1 MPLRAQTRAAPRRI
15 ATTHPSMS
23 QFHAAYVIPEVLD
36 TLTPSDR
43 DIAQA
48 LLRSLATFELEA
60 DVPLPAFDGG
70 RTSLASL
77 VAVAGNL
84 VSRGLPTWAP
94 LAMGEAVLRA
104 AWPGTVA
111 SRDDPQR
118 GVGFTLAQAPA
129 GFAELLVR
137 ALHVTE
143 PRMDTA
149 AFGATVQEHYPLD
162 SQAEHCFLVDI
173 VAQRFGTG
181 LAQAMVPQ
189 APLDLI
195 LHMALKASSEKPRLE
210 RKDVADA
217 LHQCVDFALSLPYT
231 VPGGPVGLILEVDGP
246 QHQEPSQQI
255 KDRARVEA
263 ARLANWQTDRI
274 PVEQLA
280 APEPSLV
287 HLMHVADTHPYCLT
301 VRRNHVEPLHRLEA
315 GLRAEQ
321 LLLSPVLAARVHR
334 SLIEAVAGGI
344 LQWDQPAWA
353 ITIVERDVPGGR
365 LGVEAFVDQMRQ
377 LFLLEGAGRS
387 VPSVELTVLHSPEYA
402 DCALHWNQKT
412 FPQADH
418 APVAGCHL
426 VLDVSVLARPGLVA
440 PVACP
445 PGATRF
451 VIRSS
456 GLALAART
464 IRTAPLIRYA
474 DVSRLDASDEYL
486 HHPLPG
492 AADALRFFLRDI
504 FRKSDFRPGQLPIL
518 KRGLQAT
525 SVLGL
530 LPTGGGKSLTYQLA
544 GLLQPGVSLVVDPIK
559 SLMQDQYEG
568 LLANGIDAA
577 EFLNSSV
584 YRTAQQRLDRLEH
597 GQALFFFV
605 SPERLQIQSFR
616 DLLVRMTA
624 RGEQPVGFSFCV
636 VDEAHCVSEW
646 GHDFRTQYLRLGQT
660 VRRFCRTFDR
670 QEIPIYGLT
679 ATASFDVLADVQR
692 ELALPGQE
700 AIVRTRTSRRRE
712 LRFRVLAVKAN
723 DKHGR
728 IGDILDVVP
737 SELAGWSA
745 EAEEMRSDECDPAT
759 DDNRPPRPLPESFSV
774 PSFYASNPQGAFE
787 NAGLIF
793 CPHKSPRIPTGVGAV
808 LNLVTGAPDISA
820 GKFTAG
826 FADFG
831 APEAEAESQEMM
843 QTQRDFIGNRLNLL
857 VATKAFGMGIDKPNV
872 RFTIHYCYPTSI
884 ESLVQ
889 EAGRA
894 GRDGAVALNYIL
906 FDPADEKINASFFNR
921 NFRGRRKEALMV
933 NELLT
938 KVSLPAGNQ
947 LERLRELLAEEFIGA
962 SIAPLGG
969 GLWPKVDPHRLYISS
984 GFQQAYGYVDLRHA
998 GFKGR
1003 SDGCHDSIDRT
1014 TADAVLARTSEWL
1027 RESVPAEVR
1036 ESMSGIAIWLR
1047 ERVAATSIPGI
1058 LPTLANAPADQAH
1071 PTLVIGL
1078 KNGEASRISQFLSDR
1093 VPEQM
1098 VWRAAGFAADG
1109 EGFAMNLLA
1118 EHNRN
1123 HDHQIRLTE
1132 EQFATLAARFEYLRD
1147 EQDTYKAVHRLTL
1160 LGVVADYTI
1169 DYGAKTL
1176 TLCLNRN
1183 AAGDGVYL
1191 DAFVRYLSRYTTRAK
1206 AEALAQ
1212 RALQREKG
1220 STVLEKILGE
1230 LLDFTYGEI
1239 ADKRKRATQEMA
1251 LACEKGVA
1259 APHEDLGEFFDLY
1272 FNSKYARALY
1282 LPEATRDGAFFD
1294 RQVLWNYLDYMTEPP
1309 DGIGKERDNV
1319 KHLRGACARM
1329 LSAGADKN
1337 GAILLLDAFAI
1348 LFLEAE
1354 RKLPLDRV
1362 LAIAS
1367 EMLLLGFRCF
1377 QEQEL
1382 LRDDDLMAFF
1392 DEYAARAHDIEPE
1405 VGKRLQQSLRHL
1417 LVLDMHRRW
1426 LSAFNDQFD
1435 DRAGVPSALQAQSAT

>member
-1 MPLRAQTRAAPRRI
+1 MP
-15 ATTHPSMS
+15 
-23 QFHAAYVIPEVLD
+23 QFHAAYAIPEVLN
-36 TLTPSDR
+36 TLTSSDR
-43 DIAQA
+43 DLAQA

-94 LAMGEAVLRA
+94 LAVGEAVLRA
-104 AWPGTVA
+104 AWPGIVA
-111 SRDDPQR
+111 SHDDAQR

-143 PRMDTA
+143 PRMNA
-149 AFGATVQEHYPLD
+149 ADFGAAVQAHYPLD
-162 SQAEHCFLVDI
+162 SQAEHRFLVDI
-173 VAQRFGTG
+173 VAQRFGVG
-181 LAQAMVPQ
+181 LAQALVPQ

-195 LHMALKASSEKPRLE
+195 LHMALEASSEKPRLE

-217 LHQCVDFALSLPYT
+217 LHQCVDFALSLPYA
-231 VPGGPVGLILEVDGP
+231 VQGAPAGLILEVDGP
-246 QHQEPSQQI
+246 QHQEPAQRI

-274 PVEQLA
+274 PVEQFA
-280 APEPSLV
+280 TPEPCLI
-287 HLMHVADTHPYCLT
+287 HLMRVAGTHPYCLT
-301 VRRNHVEPLHRLEA
+301 VRRNHEEPLHRLEA

-321 LLLSPVLAARVHR
+321 LVLSPVLAARVHR
-334 SLIEAVAGGI
+334 SLIEAAAGGI
-344 LQWDQPAWA
+344 LKWDQPAWA
-353 ITIVERDVPGGR
+353 ITIVEHDVPGGH
-365 LGVEAFVDQMRQ
+365 LGVEAFVEQMRQ
-377 LFLLEGAGRS
+377 LFALEGAGRS
-387 VPSVELTVLHSPEYA
+387 VPAVELTVLHSSEYA

-412 FPQADH
+412 FPLADR
-418 APVAGCHL
+418 APLASCHL
-426 VLDVSVLARPGLVA
+426 ILDVSVLSRPGLVA
-440 PVACP
+440 PVPCP
-445 PGATRF
+445 PGATRL

-474 DVSRLDASDEYL
+474 DVSRPDPSDEYL

-568 LLANGIDAA
+568 LLSNGIDAA

-605 SPERLQIQSFR
+605 SPERLQIQGFR
-616 DLLVRMTA
+616 DLLARMTA
-624 RGEQPVGFSFCV
+624 SGERPVGFSFCV

-646 GHDFRTQYLRLGQT
+646 GHDFRTQYLRLGDN

-700 AIVRTRTSRRRE
+700 AIVRTSTSRRRE

-728 IGDILDVVP
+728 IGDILDAVP

-745 EAEEMRSDECDPAT
+745 EAEEMGRDESDPTT
-759 DDNRPPRPLPESFSV
+759 DDDRPPRPLPEGFGLS
-774 PSFYASNPQGAFE
+774 SFYARNSQGAFA

-808 LNLVTGAPDISA
+808 LNLVAAAPDIVA

-826 FADFG
+826 SADFG

-843 QTQRDFIGNRLNLL
+843 QTQRDFVGNRLNVL

-906 FDPADEKINASFFNR
+906 FDPSDEKINASFFSR

-969 GLWPKVDPHRLYISS
+969 GLWPKVDPHRLYINRE
-984 GFQQAYGYVDLRHA
+984 FQQPYGYVDLRHT
-998 GFKGR
+998 GFPGQ
-1003 SDGCHDSIDRT
+1003 SDGCHGSIDRT
-1014 TADAVLARTSEWL
+1014 LANAVLARTSEWL
-1027 RESVPAEVR
+1027 TGNVPAEMR
-1036 ESMSGIAIWLR
+1036 GSIFNIARWLR
-1047 ERVAATSIPGI
+1047 EQSDATFIPGI
-1058 LPTLANAPADQAH
+1058 LPTLANASPDQAH

-1078 KNGEASRISQFLSDR
+1078 KNGEASRISQFMSDQ
-1093 VPEQM
+1093 VTEQM

-1109 EGFAMNLLA
+1109 ERFATNLLA
-1118 EHNRN
+1118 DHNRN

-1132 EQFATLAARFEYLRD
+1132 EQLTTLGARFEYLRD

-1176 TLCLNRN
+1176 TLSLNRN
-1183 AAGDGVYL
+1183 AEGDGVYR
-1191 DAFVRYLSRYTTRAK
+1191 DAFIRYLGRYTTQAK

-1212 RALQREKG
+1212 RALHRERG
-1220 STVLEKILGE
+1220 NTVLEKILGE

-1239 ADKRKRATQEMA
+1239 ADKRQRATLEMA

-1259 APHEDLGEFFDLY
+1259 APNEDLGEFFDLY
-1272 FNSKYARALY
+1272 FNSKYARAQY
-1282 LPEATRDGAFFD
+1282 LPEDTRDGTFFD
-1294 RQVLWNYLDYMTEPP
+1294 RQVLWNYLGYMTEPP

-1337 GAILLLDAFAI
+1337 GAILLLDAFTI

-1354 RKLPLDRV
+1354 RKVPLDRV

-1367 EMLLLGFRCF
+1367 EKLLLGFRCF
-1377 QEQEL
+1377 QEQDL
-1382 LRDDDLMAFF
+1382 LRDDELLAFF
-1392 DEYAARAHDIEPE
+1392 DDYAARAHSIEPE
-1405 VGKRLQQSLRHL
+1405 VGKRLRQSLRLL

-1426 LSAFNDQFD
+1426 LGAFNDQFD
-1435 DRAGVPSALQAQSAT
+1435 NRAGVPGALQAQPST

>member
-1 MPLRAQTRAAPRRI
+1 MP
-15 ATTHPSMS
+15 
-23 QFHAAYVIPEVLD
+23 QFHAAYAIPEL
-36 TLTPSDR
+36 LEIFSPSDR
-43 DIAQA
+43 DIVRA
-48 LLRSLATFELEA
+48 LFRSLATFELEA
-60 DVPLPAFDGG
+60 DVPLRRFDGG

-77 VAVAGNL
+77 IAVAGNL

-94 LAMGEAVLRA
+94 LAVSEAVLRA

-111 SRDDPQR
+111 LHDNAQR
-118 GVGFTLAQAPA
+118 GVGFTLSQAPS

-143 PRMDTA
+143 PRLDKA
-149 AFGATVQEHYPLD
+149 AFGAAVQEHYPLD
-162 SQAEHCFLVDI
+162 SQAEHQFLVDI

-181 LAQAMVPQ
+181 LAQALRPQ
-189 APLDLI
+189 VPLDLI
-195 LHMALKASSEKPRLE
+195 LHMTIEASSEKSRLE

-217 LHQCVDFALSLPYT
+217 LHQCVDFALFLPYV
-231 VPGGPVGLILEVDGP
+231 VPGAPAGLILEVDGP
-246 QHQEPSQQI
+246 QHQESAQRI
-255 KDRARVEA
+255 KDRARVETA
-263 ARLANWQTDRI
+263 KLANWQTDRI
-274 PVEQLA
+274 PVNYLA
-280 APEPSLV
+280 APEPYLV
-287 HLMHVADTHPYCLT
+287 QLMHVAEMHPYCLT
-301 VRRNHVEPLHRLEA
+301 VKRNHEEPLHRHEA
-315 GLRAEQ
+315 GLCAEQ
-321 LLLSPVLAARVHR
+321 LVLSPVLAARVHL
-334 SLIEAVAGGI
+334 SLIEAVAVGI
-344 LQWDQPAWA
+344 LQWDQPAWV

-365 LGVEAFVDQMRQ
+365 LGVEAFVEQMRQ
-377 LFLLEGAGRS
+377 LFALEGAGRN
-387 VPSVELTVLHSPEYA
+387 VPAIELTVLHSAEYA
-402 DCALHWNQKT
+402 NCALHEHQKT
-412 FPQADH
+412 FPLANY
-418 APVAGCHL
+418 APVTGCHL
-426 VLDVSVLARPGLVA
+426 ILDVSVLARPGLLA
-440 PVACP
+440 PVSCP
-445 PGATRF
+445 PGATRL

-474 DVSRLDASDEYL
+474 DVSRPDASDEYL

-492 AADALRFFLRDI
+492 PADALRFFLRDI

-584 YRTAQQRLDRLEH
+584 YKTAQHRLDRLEH

-605 SPERLQIQSFR
+605 SPERLQIQGFR
-616 DLLVRMTA
+616 DLLARMTA
-624 RGEQPVGFSFCV
+624 LDKQPVGFSFCV

-646 GHDFRTQYLRLGQT
+646 GHDFRTQYLRLGDT

-670 QEIPIYGLT
+670 QEVPIYGLT

-700 AIVRTRTSRRRE
+700 AIVRTRTTRRRE
-712 LRFRVLAVKAN
+712 LRFCVLAVKAD

-728 IGDILDVVP
+728 IKDILSAVP
-737 SELAGWSA
+737 YELANWSA
-745 EAEEMRSDECDPAT
+745 EAEEIGREESGPSTDED
-759 DDNRPPRPLPESFSV
+759 RPPRPLPLSFGVS
-774 PSFYASNPQGAFE
+774 SFYARNRQGAFV

-793 CPHKSPRIPTGVGAV
+793 CPHKSPRISTGVGAV
-808 LNLVTGAPDISA
+808 LNVVAAVPNIAA

-831 APEAEAESQEMM
+831 APQAEAESQEMM
-843 QTQRDFIGNRLNLL
+843 QTQRDFVGNRLNLL

-872 RFTIHYCYPTSI
+872 RFTVHYCYPSSI

-906 FDPADEKINASFFNR
+906 FDPADAKINASFFSR

-947 LERLRELLAEEFIGA
+947 LECLRELLAQEFIG
-962 SIAPLGG
+962 SPIAPLRG
-969 GLWPKVDPHRLYISS
+969 GLWPKIDPYRLYINR

-998 GFKGR
+998 GFQGNC
-1003 SDGCHDSIDRT
+1003 DGCHSSIDRAL
-1014 TADAVLARTSEWL
+1014 ADAVLKRTSEWL
-1027 RESVPAEVR
+1027 REGVPADMLGSTE
-1036 ESMSGIAIWLR
+1036 GITRWLG
-1047 ERVAATSIPGI
+1047 EQSVSTSIPGI
-1058 LPTLANAPADQAH
+1058 LPTLANAPSDQVH
-1071 PTLVIGL
+1071 PTLVVGL
-1078 KNGEASRISQFLSDR
+1078 KNGEASRISQFLSYQ
-1093 VPEQM
+1093 VSEQM

-1109 EGFAMNLLA
+1109 EEFAKNLLD

-1132 EQFATLAARFEYLRD
+1132 EQFTTLGARLEYLRD

-1160 LGVVADYTI
+1160 LGVVADYII

-1176 TLCLNRN
+1176 TLSLNRN
-1183 AAGDGVYL
+1183 VTGDGFYRE
-1191 DAFVRYLSRYTTRAK
+1191 AFIRYVGRYTTWAK

-1212 RALQREKG
+1212 RALHREKG
-1220 STVLEKILGE
+1220 STILEKILGE

-1239 ADKRKRATQEMA
+1239 ADKRQRATLEMA

-1272 FNSKYARALY
+1272 FNSKYARAQY
-1282 LPEATRDGAFFD
+1282 LPEDTRDGAFFD
-1294 RQVLWNYLDYMTEPP
+1294 RQILWNYLGYMTEPP

-1329 LSAGADKN
+1329 LSAGANKN

-1348 LFLEAE
+1348 FFLEAE
-1354 RKLPLDRV
+1354 RKVPLDRV

-1367 EMLLLGFRCF
+1367 EKLLLGFRFF
-1377 QEQEL
+1377 QEQDL
-1382 LRDDDLMAFF
+1382 LCDDDLIAFF

-1405 VGKRLQQSLRHL
+1405 VGKRLRQSLRQL
-1417 LVLDMHRRW
+1417 LMLDIHRRW
-1426 LSAFNDQFD
+1426 LSAFNDRFD
-1435 DRAGVPSALQAQSAT
+1435 DRAGLPGALQA